1 MMSPP
6 TSKYLRKACV
16 SINDP
21 DPVARLA
28 QQLGRDNAFVAMF
41 ASPNADFTAIMRHAS
56 ILFSRAEVV
65 GCTTAGE
72 VFGGYVEDQIVAIA
86 LPFSDFAVSMVEVS
100 DLANLDGK
108 QVVKDMIVARRDLAA
123 AHPEFTSEFAFLIVD
138 GTSFHE
144 DELMNVLAHGLGPVP
159 LFGGSAGDGARFEK
173 SLVARGAKVR
183 QQGAYLTFVRT
194 RCPIKVFSLDHLDV
208 TQERMVVT
216 KADPSRRQVQEING
230 APAAIEYAR
239 LLKKDPGQLG
249 PFTFAAHPLVVRAG
263 GRYHVR
269 SIQRVANGTD
279 LVFFSA
285 IDEGVVLT
293 LATPQH
299 LAQTLDAR
307 LSELTEGQGMLD
319 GILACDCIL
328 RRIESQQKQL
338 NHVMADV
345 LQRHRVTGFST
356 YGEQFGALHVNMTM
370 TGIAIFEPEDGVD
383 G

>member
-28 QQLGRDNAFVAMF
+28 QQLGRDNAFVALF
-41 ASPNADFTAIMRHAS
+41 VSPNADFATIMRGAA

-72 VFGGYVEDQIVAIA
+72 VFGGYVEDQIVAVA
-86 LPFSDFAVSMVEVS
+86 LPASDFAVSVVEVP
-100 DLANLDGK
+100 DLALLDGK
-108 QVVKDMIVARRDLAA
+108 QVARDMVIARRDLAA
-123 AHPEFTSEFAFLIVD
+123 NHPEFTSEFAFLIVD

-173 SLVARGAKVR
+173 SLVACGVKVR

-194 RCPIKVFSLDHLDV
+194 RCPIRVFSLDHLDV

-216 KADPSRRQVQEING
+216 KANPGRRQVQEING

-239 LLKKDPGQLG
+239 LLKKDPDQLG

-307 LSELTEGQGMLD
+307 LSELTEGHGMLD

-370 TGIAIFEPEDGVD
+370 TGIAIFEPEDRAD